1 VVDLR
6 RAAKERDGPL
16 PSIAVADSLRAEG
29 EVLMAPRG
37 PMLVAP
43 RIDAVGATHT
53 AAAAALT
60 LLRDCDQNG

>member
-1 VVDLR
+1 
-6 RAAKERDGPL
+6 
-16 PSIAVADSLRAEG
+16 
-29 EVLMAPRG
+29 
-37 PMLVAP
+37 MLVAP